1 MSSQKSTA
9 APDTAPEAA
18 PNAAGR
24 APKRARG
31 RQRVAAL
38 LDAATV
44 VFAEKG
50 YDAATMTEIA
60 ARSSTA
66 IGSLYRFFPSK
77 EALAE
82 GLLHRYGERAGA
94 GLDAIAAHASAMTV
108 AQMADALLD
117 LMMALKSERTAL
129 KVLMDARVDGANRR
143 QYLRGV
149 IRGRMAGMLS
159 AHAPGLSAER
169 ADLLSVMVLHL
180 MKTIPELAEEAE
192 AAALFQEMRLVL
204 SAYLAAAVDGG

>member
-1 MSSQKSTA
+1 MASQKSTA
-9 APDTAPEAA
+9 ADAAADTAPDV
-18 PNAAGR
+18 AGR
-24 APKRARG
+24 EPKRARG

-82 GLLHRYGERAGA
+82 ALLHRYGERAGA
-94 GLDAIAAHASAMTV
+94 GLDAIAVRARELTA
-108 AQMADALLD
+108 AQLADALLD

-129 KVLMDARVDGANRR
+129 KVLMDARVDGDNRR

-149 IRGRMAGMLS
+149 IRGRIAGVLS
-159 AHAPGLSAER
+159 AHAPALTADR
-169 ADLLSVMVLHL
+169 AAIVSVMLLHL
-180 MKTIPELAEEAE
+180 MKAIPELALEGE
-192 AAALFQEMRLVL
+192 AAALIAEMRLVL
-204 SAYLAAAVDGG
+204 RAYLTAAVVAG

>member
-1 MSSQKSTA
+1 MASQKSTA
-9 APDTAPEAA
+9 TDLAA
-18 PNAAGR
+18 NSDSGTGR

-38 LDAATV
+38 LDAATL

-60 ARSSTA
+60 SRSNTA

-82 GLLHRYGERAGA
+82 ALLRRYGERAGA
-94 GLDAIAAHASAMTV
+94 GLDAIAAQARDLTAGEL
-108 AQMADALLD
+108 ADALLD

-129 KVLMDARVDGANRR
+129 KVLMDARVDGDNRR

-149 IRGRMAGMLS
+149 IRGRLAGVLS
-159 AHAPGLSAER
+159 AHAPSLSADR
-169 ADLLSVMVLHL
+169 AAIVSVMLLHL
-180 MKTIPELAEEAE
+180 MKAIPELAQEGE
-192 AAALFQEMRLVL
+192 AAALIAEMRLVL
-204 SAYLAAAVDGG
+204 GAYLAVAVTAG

>member
-1 MSSQKSTA
+1 MPSQKSTA
-9 APDTAPEAA
+9 AADAALNAA
-18 PNAAGR
+18 PDGAGR

-82 GLLHRYGERAGA
+82 GVLRRYGERAGA
-94 GLDAIAAHASAMTV
+94 GLDTIAARASDLTAGDLV
-108 AQMADALLD
+108 DALLD

-129 KVLMDARVDGANRR
+129 KVLMDARVDCDNRR

-149 IRGRMAGMLS
+149 VRGRIAGVLS
-159 AHAPGLSAER
+159 AYAPALP
-169 ADLLSVMVLHL
+169 ADRVAIVSVMLLHL
-180 MKTIPELAEEAE
+180 MKAIPELAEEGE
-192 AAALFQEMRLVL
+192 AAALIAEMRLVL
-204 SAYLAAAVDGG
+204 RAYLTAAVAGR